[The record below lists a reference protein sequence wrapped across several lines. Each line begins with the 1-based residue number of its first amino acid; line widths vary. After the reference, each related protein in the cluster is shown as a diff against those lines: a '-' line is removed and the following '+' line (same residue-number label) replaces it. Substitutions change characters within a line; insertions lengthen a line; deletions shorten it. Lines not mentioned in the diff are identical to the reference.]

1 MPQKLTQEQVQEF
14 LTRGVDKAIPAEE
27 LREKLLSGK
36 KLRVYLGIDPTSPV
50 VHLGHAVVLWK
61 LRQLQDWGH
70 EVILLIG
77 DFTAMIGDPS
87 GKTSMRVPL
96 TATQVKANAA
106 SYKKQVAKILSF
118 TGKNAA
124 QFKFN
129 SAWLK
134 KVKADDLIKYAAHFT
149 VDQMLQRDM
158 FQERRKNNQPIGL
171 HEFLYPIL
179 VSIDC
184 VEMDVD
190 MEVGGSDQL
199 FNILA
204 GRTLMQAVKQKS
216 KIAFTCKLLEGTDG
230 RKMSKSY
237 HNVIGVTDE
246 PNDMYGKVMSLKD
259 ELMPQYFTLAT
270 DISLPDIK
278 NPRELKAKL
287 AETIVARYH
296 GVKAAKAAALEFDRV
311 HKNKKQPTDIPVA
324 AVSASRL
331 SLVELL
337 VAIKLAVSKAEARR
351 LIEQGGVKVGAEKI
365 TDPARVIAV
374 QEGMIVQVGK
384 RKFVKLSLGK

>member
-1 MPQKLTQEQVQEF
+1 MSQKLTQEQVQEF
-14 LTRGVDKAIPAEE
+14 LTRGVDKVIPVEE

-61 LRQLQDWGH
+61 LRELQDWGH

-96 TATQVKANAA
+96 TPAQVKTNAA
-106 SYKKQVAKILSF
+106 TYKKQVSKILSF
-118 TGKNAA
+118 AGKNPAK
-124 QFKFN
+124 FMFN
-129 SAWLK
+129 SRWLK
-134 KVKADDLIKYAAHFT
+134 NLKAGQLIELASHFT

-179 VSIDC
+179 VGIDC
-184 VEMDVD
+184 VELDVD
-190 MEVGGSDQL
+190 VEVGGSDQL

-216 KIAFTCKLLEGTDG
+216 KVAFTCKLLEGTDG

-246 PNDMYGKVMSLKD
+246 ANDMYGKVMSLKD
-259 ELMPQYFTLAT
+259 ELMVQYFTLAT
-270 DISLPDIK
+270 DVSLPDIK

-287 AETIVARYH
+287 AETVVARYH
-296 GVKAAKAAALEFDRV
+296 GAKAAKDAAAEFDRV
-311 HKNKKQPTDIPVA
+311 HKNKEKPTDIPTA
-324 AVSASRL
+324 IVSSSRL
-331 SLVELL
+331 LLVEILIQTKM
-337 VAIKLAVSKAEARR
+337 ASSKNGARR
-351 LIEQGGVKVGAEKI
+351 LIEQGGVKVGEEKI
-365 TDPARVIAV
+365 IDPARLIAV
-374 QEGMIVQVGK
+374 QNGLILQVGK
-384 RKFVKLSLGK
+384 RKFVQLKM

>member
-1 MPQKLTQEQVQEF
+1 MATKLSSEQVQEF
-14 LTRGVDKAIPAEE
+14 LTRGVDKVIPADE

-61 LRQLQDWGH
+61 LRELQDWGH

-96 TATQVKANAA
+96 APAQVKANAA

-129 SAWLK
+129 STWLK
-134 KVKADDLIKYAAHFT
+134 KIKADDIIKYAAYFT

-171 HEFLYPIL
+171 HEFLYPVL
-179 VSIDC
+179 VAIDC
-184 VEMDVD
+184 VELDVD
-190 MEVGGSDQL
+190 VEVGGSDQL

-204 GRTLMQAVKQKS
+204 GRTLRQAVKQKS
-216 KIAFTCKLLEGTDG
+216 KVAFTCKLLEGTDG

-246 PNDMYGKVMSLKD
+246 ANDMYGKVMSLKD
-259 ELMPQYFTLAT
+259 ELMPQYFTLTT
-270 DISLPDIK
+270 DVSMPDLK

-296 GVKAAKAAALEFDRV
+296 GQKAAKTAAIEFDRV
-311 HKNKKQPTDIPVA
+311 HKNKERPTDIPVVV
-324 AVSASRL
+324 VSATRF

-374 QEGMIVQVGK
+374 QNGLILQVGK
-384 RKFVKLSLGK
+384 RKFVQLRVN